1 MLIDCICG
9 ESKFAINA
17 EQIGFDGRLVKCGKC
32 GKEWF
37 QESKLEVIEKKL
49 VDLDQSLHAKEL
61 RVINQR
67 NVFSDKI
74 SSLEQALEAKHKELE
89 NQKIL
94 EQRLTLFETR
104 IKDNESETYRQKKY
118 DERINALEKQ
128 LDKTTLDLFI
138 KNTSLEKRSVAL
150 QEQLSEKSLN
160 DRLSTLEE
168 EIVPKKIGGK
178 VINTKKP
185 IQVFDEVEDQ
195 QNMNIT
201 GKAQP
206 FEIDEIRKVVNDDN
220 SQSIEEKK
228 EEKKSFTKIH
238 DDDEDTARIGRSGD
252 PMKIKKI

>member
-37 QESKLEVIEKKL
+37 QESKLDIVEKKL

-74 SSLEQALEAKHKELE
+74 SSLERALEEKNKELE

-94 EQRLTLFETR
+94 EQRLTLFESR
-104 IKDNESETYRQKKY
+104 IKDNESEAYRQKKY
-118 DERINALEKQ
+118 DERIDALEKQ
-128 LDKTTLDLFI
+128 LEKTTLDLFI
-138 KNTSLEKRSVAL
+138 KNTSLEKRSVTL
-150 QEQLSEKSLN
+150 QEQLSEKSLS
-160 DRLSTLEE
+160 DRLSSLEE
-168 EIVPKKIGGK
+168 ELVPKTVGGR
-178 VINTKKP
+178 VINTNKP
-185 IQVFDEVEDQ
+185 IRVFDEENDQ
-195 QNMNIT
+195 QSSNIPGET
-201 GKAQP
+201 RA
-206 FEIDEIRKVVNDDN
+206 FEIDEIKKVVNDDD
-220 SQSIEEKK
+220 SQYTREKA
-228 EEKKSFTKIH
+228 EKKSFAKIH

-252 PMKIKKI
+252 PLKFKKI